1 VAPSTPI
8 TSGTNKE
15 NPLDGSDLEL
25 DDNPGL
31 DDAAG
36 DNVDDGVIDEEMRNL
51 ELQLK
56 RVTESVRDKRGANK
70 ELEKQPEKEPEK
82 QSETGDRQ

>member
-36 DNVDDGVIDEEMRNL
+36 DNVDGGVIDEEMRNL
-51 ELQLK
+51 GLQLK